1 MWYKSDLGHGF
12 GIKVIKLIKGLN
24 RLSSASSNLQRF
36 HFGTMSPM
44 KNRVHNWCLSWRHN
58 FSRKLRSVRSW
69 VAAYLT
75 RSRTFVIVLLFLR
88 LPTTQSGWIIQ
99 CFTCQKRSFWKGSP
113 TIPPFWVSCMYWLSH
128 FYMGM
133 LPDLEQ
139 FGYNVHVW
147 FRTCSQQKQHFA
159 TEPFSKL
166 AKYKKK

>member
-1 MWYKSDLGHGF
+1 MWYKSDLGHEF

-58 FSRKLRSVRSW
+58 FSRKLRSIRSW
-69 VAAYLT
+69 GAAYLT
-75 RSRTFVIVLLFLR
+75 RTNLSF
-88 LPTTQSGWIIQ
+88 SC
-99 CFTCQKRSFWKGSP
+99 CFTVANH
-113 TIPPFWVSCMYWLSH
+113 TIWVKKTMFHLPEKIILEGFPYYTTFLGELYVLLSH

-139 FGYNVHVW
+139 FGYNVYVW

-166 AKYKKK
+166 AKYK